1 MRCIPAT
8 EKEKRPMALRIPTP
22 FRILA
27 VSVALV
33 LAACTGDDA
42 LQQEYVE
49 EPVAKLY
56 NLAVDA
62 LEQEQYEEA
71 STRFDEVERQH
82 PYSTWATKAQV
93 MAAYSLYMANKYDEA
108 IVALD
113 RFIQL
118 HPSNK
123 DTAYAY
129 YLKGLCYYEQ
139 ISDVGRDQMITEL
152 ALKTLNEL
160 ITRFPESQYT
170 RDAKLKIE
178 LTYDHLAG
186 KEMNVG
192 RYYQG
197 KGQYLAAINR
207 FDTVVKKYQTTTHAP
222 EAMLRLVES
231 YLALG
236 LKAEATRTASVL
248 GHNFPSSEWYYD
260 AYALLEDPNIR
271 APQDKPWYEFW

>member
-1 MRCIPAT
+1 
-8 EKEKRPMALRIPTP
+8 MALRIPTP

-27 VSVALV
+27 VSAALV

-160 ITRFPESQYT
+160 ITRFPDSQYT

>member
-1 MRCIPAT
+1 
-8 EKEKRPMALRIPTP
+8 MAAHVSIFVRTQVRTLVLTAA
-22 FRILA
+22 LA
-27 VSVALV
+27 
-33 LAACTGDDA
+33 LAACSSDPVAET
-42 LQQEYVE
+42 EYVE

-56 NLAVDA
+56 NYAVDA
-62 LEQEQYEEA
+62 LEKEEYTIA

-82 PYSTWATKAQV
+82 PYSTWAVKSQV

-108 IVALD
+108 VVALD

-123 DTAYAY
+123 DAPYAY

-139 ISDVGRDQMITEL
+139 ISDVGRDQMMTQL

-160 ITRFPESQYT
+160 SNRFPESQYT

-186 KEMNVG
+186 KEMDIG

-197 KGQYLAAINR
+197 KAQYLAAINR
-207 FDTVVKKYQTTTHAP
+207 FDSVVKQYQTTTHTP
-222 EAMLRLVES
+222 EALLRLVES

-236 LKAEATRTASVL
+236 LRAEAKKSAAVL
-248 GHNFPSSEWYYD
+248 GHNFPSSSWYYD
-260 AYALLEDPNIR
+260 AYALLEDPSIK
-271 APQDKPWYEFW
+271 APEETPWYKVW